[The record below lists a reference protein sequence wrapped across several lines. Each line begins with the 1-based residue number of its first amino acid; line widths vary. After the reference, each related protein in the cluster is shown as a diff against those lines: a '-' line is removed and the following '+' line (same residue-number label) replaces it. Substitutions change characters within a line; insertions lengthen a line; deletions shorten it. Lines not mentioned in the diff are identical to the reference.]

1 MASNIV
7 NMTPQADSG
16 LVKAFG
22 EVGKSFQPADLSS
35 VYKTQADTSAIVSSN
50 IKRIQKKDEEEINRK
65 GDMLAKI
72 AEQRMM
78 LVDAGD
84 YDESFTEANEAFLED
99 LGKRLEGT
107 EEGSKEERKI
117 IGEAN
122 NYFAGV
128 DSFLEASID
137 AQTTLAGNSENPINF
152 LALDRAMPGS
162 SDVLKAIADKTATY
176 GMENGVLYAYSQ
188 DRSKYL
194 TDLEKRV
201 LTEKEW
207 NTGYEDVSFGSSGHD
222 TYQEYLDQDTEN
234 LWDPKKYL
242 RSYGKLK
249 KKQQKMSAVE
259 ISEVKSYRRDLK
271 IDNNYAKIISNSQA
285 LGGKGIDY
293 DPSRVETDFTNNIIN
308 TKAKYFDAA
317 TRKLQGFES
326 SFINAMADNKDL
338 HEKLMELYPKEY
350 NDINKDGI
358 IDELAGEN
366 GKKVIDALIND
377 YGGGSGKGPKAFKEY
392 ADLQAREEYAKFRSK
407 FNENK
412 AIADANRD
420 NTQYKIKL
428 KNTINLIKTKGTS
441 TEITKLGNLE
451 KGGMIKFD
459 SKNKKMNY
467 TYFIDAKYT
476 KEEADAAGNP
486 DLWETNK
493 MGTREIS
500 GEEMMDIVFPNRGAI
515 GFRAT
520 FPELFDIYGA
530 GEPIKY

>member
-16 LVKAFG
+16 LLSAFDNL
-22 EVGKSFQPADLSS
+22 GKSFQPADLSG
-35 VYKTQADTSAIVSSN
+35 VYKTKANTSAIVSSN
-50 IKRIQKKDEEEINRK
+50 IKRIQQEDEQEINRK

-72 AEQRMM
+72 AEQRMAM
-78 LVDAGD
+78 VDAGD
-84 YDESFTEANEAFLED
+84 YDESFTESNETFLED

-107 EEGSKEERKI
+107 EEGSREERRI

-128 DSFLEASID
+128 DNFLEASID

-152 LALDRAMPGS
+152 LALERAMPGS
-162 SDVLKAIADKTATY
+162 SDVLKAIANKTATY

-188 DRSKYL
+188 DPS
-194 TDLEKRV
+194 KRV
-201 LTEKEW
+201 LTEEEW
-207 NTGYEDVSFGSSGHD
+207 KYGYDDVSITRSGHD
-222 TYQEYLDQDTEN
+222 TYQEYLDQDTAN
-234 LWDPKKYL
+234 RWDPKTANRLYQENI
-242 RSYGKLK
+242 K
-249 KKQQKMSAVE
+249 KEKDLATKMSAVE

-271 IDNNYAKIISNSQA
+271 IDNNYAKIIGDSQA
-285 LGGKGIDY
+285 LGGQGIDY
-293 DPSRVETDFTNNIIN
+293 DPSGVETDFTNNIIN

-407 FNENK
+407 FDENK
-412 AIADANRD
+412 ATANANSN
-420 NTQYKIKL
+420 NTQYKQQLNNKISE
-428 KNTINLIKTKGTS
+428 INTKGAS
-441 TEITKLGNLE
+441 PEMSMYLGI
-451 KGGMIKFD
+451 KGGGNIKFD
-459 SKNKKMNY
+459 TKNKKIYY
-467 TYFIDAKYT
+467 TSFIEAQYT

-486 DLWETNK
+486 NLE
-493 MGTREIS
+493 GTQKITQQEIS
-500 GEEMMDIVFPNRGAI
+500 GEKMMSLVFPDKEAVS
-515 GFRAT
+515 FRKT
-520 FPELFDIYGA
+520 FPKLFGIYGTGA
-530 GEPIKY
+530 PIKY

>member
-7 NMTPQADSG
+7 NMTPQADAG

-22 EVGKSFQPADLSS
+22 ELGESFKPADLSG

-50 IKRIQKKDEEEINRK
+50 IKRIQQENEKEINRK
-65 GDMLAKI
+65 GDTLAKI
-72 AEQRMM
+72 AEQRMAM
-78 LVDAGD
+78 VDAGD
-84 YDESFTEANEAFLED
+84 YDESFTEANETFLED

-128 DSFLEASID
+128 DNFLEASID

-152 LALDRAMPGS
+152 LALERAMPGS
-162 SDVLKAIADKTATY
+162 SDVLKAIGDKTATY
-176 GMENGVLYAYSQ
+176 KMENGVLYAY
-188 DRSKYL
+188 
-194 TDLEKRV
+194 
-201 LTEKEW
+201 
-207 NTGYEDVSFGSSGHD
+207 DVKGG
-222 TYQEYLDQDTEN
+222 
-234 LWDPKKYL
+234 
-242 RSYGKLK
+242 
-249 KKQQKMSAVE
+249 KMSATE
-259 ISEVKSYRRDLK
+259 ISDVKSYRRDLK
-271 IDNNYAKIISNSQA
+271 IDNNYAKIIGDSQA
-285 LGGKGIDY
+285 LGGQGIDY
-293 DPSRVETDFTNNIIN
+293 DPSGVETDFSNNIIN

-317 TRKLQGFES
+317 TRKLKGFES

-338 HEKLMELYPKEY
+338 HKKLMELYPKEY

-358 IDELAGEN
+358 IDELVGPAGAIR
-366 GKKVIDALIND
+366 IDKLIND
-377 YGGGSGKGPKAFKEY
+377 YNGGSGKGPLIFKEY
-392 ADLQAREEYAKFRSK
+392 VDLQAREEYTKFKSE

-428 KNTINLIKTKGTS
+428 KNTISLIKTKGTS

-476 KEEADAAGNP
+476 EEEAKKAGNP

-520 FPELFDIYGA
+520 FPELFAIYGA
-530 GEPIKY
+530 GEPIKYD